1 MAQKSNNNNNNNNNG
16 PRWWSLNKISFWLMV
31 AAAIILLVGMI
42 LKFIPGASAAAG
54 WLLSVVTAFMV
65 CVVAVLAY
73 RFIRKKP
80 TVWLVLYI
88 VVLLV
93 VLVGIVIPAITL
105 W

>member
-1 MAQKSNNNNNNNNNG
+1 MAKKTNNNNNNNG
-16 PRWWSLNKISFWLMV
+16 SRWPSLNKLSFYLIV
-31 AAAIILLVGMI
+31 ATAVLYLVALILSCVGLSGPVLILQGVANAIMI
-42 LKFIPGASAAAG
+42 
-54 WLLSVVTAFMV
+54 

-73 RFIRKKP
+73 RYVRNKP